1 MVSEPAAA
9 LLVVG
14 LRLAFWSKHMEREQA
29 YVGMQVVF
37 GKPGLEQTIAKIVV
51 VNPARA
57 KVETL
62 EPRAGRHVGTRFNVP
77 FHLMRPAEDQ
87 YEPATEE
94 VESQSW
100 KMKNSG

>member
-1 MVSEPAAA
+1 M
-9 LLVVG
+9 
-14 LRLAFWSKHMEREQA
+14 KREESH
-29 YVGMQVVF
+29 VGMLVVF
-37 GKPGLEQTIAKIVV
+37 GKPGEEQTIAKIVV

-62 EPRAGRHVGTRFNVP
+62 EPRAGRPVGTRFNAP
-77 FHLMRPAEDQ
+77 YALIRPADDQ
-87 YEPATEE
+87 QAPATKE